1 LEDHSLGVR
10 EASGSNPDR
19 SIMAERERGPH
30 PTLRIKGTK
39 SHALSGKKIVLGVT
53 GSIAAVKTV
62 ELAREL
68 IRHDA
73 DVYGVMSEAAM
84 EIIHP
89 YTLHYATG
97 HEVITKLMGNIEHVE
112 FLGMEGSADLF
123 IIAPCTANTLNKIA
137 TGVSDTTVTAFATT
151 AFGSGIPIIVVPA
164 MHGTIY
170 KSLVLIENLDKL
182 RKLGVTVI
190 EPKFEEGLAKIV
202 AIADIILT
210 VEHVLSPK
218 KLAGKRILITGG
230 PTIEQIDP
238 IRVLTNRSSG
248 RTGIELAKEAYKQGA
263 EVTLIHS
270 KELNLMGIKEVKVE
284 TAREMIDACV
294 TELRRGK
301 EKREGYDVLI
311 SSAAISDFT
320 VNSSEVKIPSGGDF
334 HLHLVP
340 TGKLI
345 EEVRN
350 EFPELVIVGF
360 KAETNVSE
368 DELIRRAKEKMG
380 KHNLEMVVANDVG
393 TGGIGTEENEV
404 YIVREG
410 MKDAD
415 IKHVKGAKSLIA
427 EEIVEELAKLSFEKK
442 AALVK

>member
-1 LEDHSLGVR
+1 MEDHSLGVR

-19 SIMAERERGPH
+19 SIMAERGPH

-39 SHALSGKKIVLGVT
+39 SHSLLGKKIVLGVT

-68 IRHDA
+68 IRHGA
-73 DVYGVMSEAAM
+73 DVYGVMSEAAT

-112 FLGMEGSADLF
+112 FLGMAGSADLF

-137 TGVSDTTVTAFATT
+137 GGVSDTTVTAFATT

-164 MHGTIY
+164 MHETIY
-170 KSLVLIENLDKL
+170 KSPVLIENLDRL
-182 RKLGVTVI
+182 RSLGVTVI
-190 EPKFEEGLAKIV
+190 EPKIEEGLAKIV
-202 AIADIILT
+202 STTDIILT

-230 PTIEQIDP
+230 PTIEPIDP
-238 IRVLTNRSSG
+238 IRILTNRSSG
-248 RTGIELAKEAYKQGA
+248 KTGIEIAKEAYKQGA
-263 EVTLIHS
+263 GVTLLHS
-270 KELNLMGIKEVKVE
+270 RELSLRGIKEIKVE

-294 TELRRGK
+294 NELQEGK
-301 EKREGYDVLI
+301 EKGEGYDVLI
-311 SSAAISDFT
+311 SAAAISDFT
-320 VNSSEVKIPSGGDF
+320 VAPSEVKIPSGEDF
-334 HLHLVP
+334 YLHLVP
-340 TGKLI
+340 AGKLI

-350 EFPELVIVGF
+350 EFPELAIVGF

-368 DELIRRAKEKMG
+368 EELIRSARKKMERY
-380 KHNLEMVVANDVG
+380 NFAMVVANDVG
-393 TGGIGTEENEV
+393 KGGIGTEENEV
-404 YIVREG
+404 YIIREG
-410 MKDAD
+410 VEE
-415 IKHVKGAKSLIA
+415 IKHVKGVKSRIA
-427 EEIVEELAKLSFEKK
+427 EEIVGELAKHFSNI
-442 AALVK
+442 

>member
-1 LEDHSLGVR
+1 MR

-39 SHALSGKKIVLGVT
+39 SHALLGKKIVLGVT
-53 GSIAAVKTV
+53 GSIAAVRTV

-68 IRHDA
+68 IRHGA

-123 IIAPCTANTLNKIA
+123 IVAPCTANTINKIA
-137 TGVSDTTVTAFATT
+137 TGISDTTVTAFATT
-151 AFGSGIPIIVVPA
+151 AFGSEIPIIVVPA
-164 MHGTIY
+164 MHETIY
-170 KSLVLIENLDKL
+170 KSPVLIQNLDKL
-182 RKLGVTVI
+182 NSLGVTVI
-190 EPKFEEGLAKIV
+190 GPKIEEGLAKIV
-202 AIADIILT
+202 STPDIILT
-210 VEHVLSPK
+210 VEHVLSLNT
-218 KLAGKRILITGG
+218 LAGKRILITGG
-230 PTIEQIDP
+230 PTVEPVDP
-238 IRVLTNRSSG
+238 IRILTNRSSG
-248 RTGIELAKEAYKQGA
+248 RTGIELAKAAYKQGA
-263 EVTLIHS
+263 EVTLVHS
-270 KELNLMGIKEVKVE
+270 KEQNFEGIKEVRVE
-284 TAREMIDACV
+284 TAREMIDTCV
-294 TELRRGK
+294 NELRGEK

-320 VNSSEVKIPSGGDF
+320 VDSSEVKIPSGGDF
-334 HLHLVP
+334 YLHLVP

-360 KAETNVSE
+360 KAETNVSVE
-368 DELIRRAKEKMG
+368 ELIRRAREKMERY
-380 KHNLEMVVANDVG
+380 NLAMVVANDVG
-393 TGGIGTEENEV
+393 KGGIGTKENEV
-404 YIVREG
+404 YIIGRGAEG
-410 MKDAD
+410 V
-415 IKHVKGAKSLIA
+415 KHVKGAKKVIA
-427 EEIVEELAKLSFEKK
+427 EDIVDELAKLY
-442 AALVK
+442 

>member
-1 LEDHSLGVR
+1 MR

-39 SHALSGKKIVLGVT
+39 SHALLGKKIVLGVT
-53 GSIAAVKTV
+53 GSIAAVRTV

-68 IRHDA
+68 IRHGA

-97 HEVITKLMGNIEHVE
+97 HDVITKLMGNIEHVE
-112 FLGMEGSADLF
+112 FLGMEGSADVF
-123 IIAPCTANTLNKIA
+123 IVAPCTANTINKIA
-137 TGVSDTTVTAFATT
+137 TGISDTTVTAFATT
-151 AFGSGIPIIVVPA
+151 AFGSEIPIIVVPA
-164 MHGTIY
+164 MHETIY
-170 KSLVLIENLDKL
+170 KSPVLIQNLDKL
-182 RKLGVTVI
+182 SSLGVTVI
-190 EPKFEEGLAKIV
+190 GPKIEEGLAKIV
-202 AIADIILT
+202 STSDILLT
-210 VEHVLSPK
+210 VEHVLSPN

-230 PTIEQIDP
+230 PTIESVDP
-238 IRVLTNRSSG
+238 IRILTNRSSG
-248 RTGIELAKEAYKQGA
+248 RTGIELAKAAYKQGA

-270 KELNLMGIKEVKVE
+270 KEPNLEGIKEVRVE
-284 TAREMIDACV
+284 TAREMIDTCV
-294 TELRRGK
+294 NELRGGK
-301 EKREGYDVLI
+301 EKREEYDTFI

-320 VNSSEVKIPSGGDF
+320 VNSSEVKIPSGDDF
-334 HLHLVP
+334 YLHLVP

-368 DELIRRAKEKMG
+368 EELIRRAKEKMER
-380 KHNLEMVVANDVG
+380 HNLAMIVANDVG
-393 TGGIGTEENEV
+393 KGGIGTKENEV
-404 YIVREG
+404 YIIRRGAEG
-410 MKDAD
+410 V
-415 IKHVKGAKSLIA
+415 KHVNGAKKLIA
-427 EEIVEELAKLSFEKK
+427 DEIVDELAKLSFR
-442 AALVK
+442 